1 MIVAEGR
8 KCKQTSG
15 KYSFEKCNPA
25 KREGEKE
32 KKAERDRYFL
42 RCGEDGEM
50 GDEEM
55 NKNKSKLTL
64 SKKHGAGCSSL

>member
-1 MIVAEGR
+1 MQTNKWKIQFREVQPCQEGGR
-8 KCKQTSG
+8 E
-15 KYSFEKCNPA
+15 EK
-25 KREGEKE
+25 
-32 KKAERDRYFL
+32 KKAERDRYLL